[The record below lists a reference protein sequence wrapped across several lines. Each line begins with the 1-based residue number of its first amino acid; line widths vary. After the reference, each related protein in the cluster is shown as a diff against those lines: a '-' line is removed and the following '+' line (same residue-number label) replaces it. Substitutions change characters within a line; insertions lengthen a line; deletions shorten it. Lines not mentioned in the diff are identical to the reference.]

1 MGFSG
6 GNAIA
11 EAIMHAM
18 MDCAEFTPHV
28 REYLYRAM
36 IPAIEAQDCDTLEE
50 LLGCDDSFD
59 AVMSDL
65 RNPPPEGFSIDEYR
79 ALRKKIGKYLCSEE
93 FPLGVVFEYDMGEQE
108 PYRMSEK
115 GGMFEVSY
123 TFETFEQL
131 LGAAADYRMEMDGEN
146 DA

>member
-6 GNAIA
+6 GKAIA
-11 EAIMHAM
+11 EALMHAM

-65 RNPPPEGFSIDEYR
+65 RNPPPEGFSTDEYR
-79 ALRKKIGKYLCSEE
+79 ALRKEIGKYLCSEE
-93 FPLGVVFEYDMGEQE
+93 FPLGVVFEYDMG
-108 PYRMSEK
+108 EK

-131 LGAAADYRMEMDGEN
+131 LGAAADYRNEMDGNE
-146 DA
+146 